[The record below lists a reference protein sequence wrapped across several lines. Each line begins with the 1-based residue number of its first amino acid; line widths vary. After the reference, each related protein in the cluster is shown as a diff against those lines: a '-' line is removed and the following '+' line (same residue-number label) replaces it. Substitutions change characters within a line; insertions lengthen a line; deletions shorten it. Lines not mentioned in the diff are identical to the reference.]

1 MDEKAGRKK
10 IFWRYAGYI
19 AGTLGIGSLSALL
32 SRGGM
37 EAFSYLKKPAFAP
50 PDWVFPVVWTV
61 LYALMGIGAARV
73 WLSPPSPARS
83 KGLNLYVLQLIVNF
97 FWSLIFFNAQ
107 AYFLA
112 LLWLMLLWALVFGMT
127 LFFYQADLPAAKL
140 QIPYRVWLIYAAH
153 LNLGVWYLN
162 S

>member
-1 MDEKAGRKK
+1 MSHEKPETVRIGDLIRRDRGR
-10 IFWRYAGYI
+10 
-19 AGTLGIGSLSALL
+19 SLRLAVPWGHEGFPHRRNQTSPV
-32 SRGGM
+32 
-37 EAFSYLKKPAFAP
+37 FP
-50 PDWVFPVVWTV
+50 PDWVFPVVWAV

-97 FWSLIFFNAQ
+97 FWSPIFFNGQ

-112 LLWLMLLWALVFGMT
+112 FLWLMLLWALVFGMT

-140 QIPYRVWLIYAAH
+140 QIPYRVWLIYAAY